1 MVHNMVLKL
10 FYMNFFNTI
19 YFKIIFPLSKS
30 YQLFWIL
37 FLISMPHQNK
47 HAFKRKPIQTL
58 YMNLFIIIN
67 SLKIP
72 LILLAIRVQLLSVM
86 RGFVNYVI
94 IIHQKWT
101 KFMHVVLVLKEN
113 ITCILYKFPH
123 FCKDIVYILNY

>member
-1 MVHNMVLKL
+1 MVLKL

-19 YFKIIFPLSKS
+19 YFMILLPLSKS

-37 FLISMPHQNK
+37 FLISMLHQNK
-47 HAFKRKPIQTL
+47 HAFKRKPIKTI
-58 YMNLFIIIN
+58 YMHLFIIIN

-72 LILLAIRVQLLSVM
+72 LILIGIIVQLLSVM
-86 RGFVNYVI
+86 REFVNYAI

-123 FCKDIVYILNY
+123 FCKDIVYIRN